1 MHITDEYMAF
11 CFDEACMYIIDQLE
25 NKKKPRFKDEVVN
38 DDKEKYYLNDFFR
51 KELLRKEE

>member
-1 MHITDEYMAF
+1 
-11 CFDEACMYIIDQLE
+11 MYIIDQLE